1 MNFIQHLLENTPSTK
16 EKLLEVNSED
26 FLNVLLAA
34 AGEEPLQESEME
46 GIPENMTVAELID
59 IYEGRMPPPRMNY
72 SFDEVDPDV
81 DAKSFSRSN
90 AARRKGMT
98 DDEYANRSERE
109 HMRRGAQD
117 AYDRRWG
124 DAGEERMQHQMM
136 HGTEEEEANA
146 PAWREKL
153 KTLDRSMAGDRRD
166 ISNKSRPSN
175 KRYAQRDDR
184 LNRRMGFETMGS
196 EEEEPMVPA
205 RRDMMSGVPRLSD
218 QINAVRSRKRERQ
231 INNRA
236 ARSTTGKNIPNY
248 EKYPTTKTR
257 D

>member
-109 HMRRGAQD
+109 HERRGAQD

-136 HGTEEEEANA
+136 HGTEEEETRA
-146 PAWREKL
+146 PARREVDKAGRKL
-153 KTLDRSMAGDRRD
+153 IDKASK
-166 ISNKSRPSN
+166 IKSD
-175 KRYAQRDDR
+175 KRHKQQ
-184 LNRRMGFETMGS
+184 LNRFHRTHTGNDWD
-196 EEEEPMVPA
+196 EEEESKMPA
-205 RRDMMSGVPRLSD
+205 IRDMVKGIENRPDETDANPTRHRTGQRAGRRLRTDGFLGNRRGAAEYPSD
-218 QINAVRSRKRERQ
+218 
-231 INNRA
+231 
-236 ARSTTGKNIPNY
+236 AR
-248 EKYPTTKTR
+248 
-257 D
+257 